1 MKKITALLLAIAMI
15 FSLAACGGEK
25 EPTTFENALEEGKY
39 YYEKG
44 DYLSALDALNTI
56 YAVDPLYKEAKALI
70 EEISG
75 KYVEEILADVDGLV
89 AQGSYVEAINL
100 MKRARLTI
108 TTKDLM
114 AAYEKTVNDYVEILR
129 ADIDAVIDEK
139 GFKGAEEIV
148 GEALN
153 ELPDEKALNDLL
165 EEYRVKCAKYLGV
178 DILPITQP
186 LGVVIEKAPVA
197 DKSGKT
203 FEHGCAISYDNT
215 GSVTITFELNRQY
228 SMLYGTISL
237 AEDSTGT
244 LNNASVDISSG
255 GGAVYSANKITGT
268 YQAKEFEAKVS
279 SVDTLTI
286 RIRNGGTVDAPIKPI
301 VVGLYV
307 M

>member
-1 MKKITALLLAIAMI
+1 MKKITALLLAVAMI

-70 EEISG
+70 DEISG
-75 KYVEEILADVDGLV
+75 EYVEEILSDVDTFV
-89 AQGSYVEAINL
+89 AQGNYVEAINL
-100 MKRARLTI
+100 MRRARLTI

-114 AAYEKTVNDYVEILR
+114 DAYEKTVKIYVESLR
-129 ADIDAVIDEK
+129 ADVDAAVEEK
-139 GFKGAEEIV
+139 GFKGAEEV
-148 GEALN
+148 LGEALN
-153 ELPDEKALNDLL
+153 ELPDERVLKDML
-165 EEYRVKCAKYLGV
+165 EEYRIKCAKYLGV
-178 DILPITQP
+178 DILPTNP
-186 LGVVIEKAPVA
+186 PSGAVIEKAPVT
-197 DKSGKT
+197 DKNGKT

-215 GSVTITFELNRQY
+215 GSVMITFELNRQY

-237 AEDSTGT
+237 ADDSTGT
-244 LNNASVDISSG
+244 INNASVDIYSG
-255 GGAVYSANKITGT
+255 GGAVYTANKITGS

-279 SVDTLTI
+279 SVDSLTI